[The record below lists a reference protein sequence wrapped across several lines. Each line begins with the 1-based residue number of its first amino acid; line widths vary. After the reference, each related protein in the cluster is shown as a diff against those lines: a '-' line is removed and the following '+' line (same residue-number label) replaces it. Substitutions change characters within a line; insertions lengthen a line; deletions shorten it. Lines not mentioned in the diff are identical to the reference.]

1 MASPSSAIT
10 FDQLRKSIDASDF
23 KPVYL
28 LMGEESYFIDELTE
42 LLIDKVIPEESRDF
56 NQTIVYGPDTD
67 VHSLITALRRFPMM
81 SDRQLVV
88 VKEAQGLKNME
99 VLESYFH
106 NPMPSTV
113 LVLNYKYG
121 LLDKRKKLYTEIN
134 KQGVV
139 FESNKIYDN
148 KVPGFITSYLTGK
161 GLGIDSKSAQM
172 LTDFLGNDL
181 KKVVNEIDKLRLSLA
196 PNEKRITPELIE
208 QNIGLSKDFNNY
220 ELLKS
225 VVEKDFSKATQ
236 IAFYFEKN
244 PKNNPF
250 LVTLSVLFNYFSN
263 LLVCY
268 WASDK
273 SERTLA
279 QELGLRSD
287 FQARDYVTGLR
298 NYKVMKTME
307 NISLIRTYDA
317 KGKGVDNPSS
327 STGELLKE
335 LLFKLMH

>member
-1 MASPSSAIT
+1 MASPNALT
-10 FDQLRKSIDASDF
+10 FDQLKKSIEAHDF
-23 KPVYL
+23 QPVYL
-28 LMGEESYFIDELTE
+28 LMGEESYFIDELTD
-42 LLIDKVIPEESRDF
+42 LLIAQVIPEESRDF

-67 VHSLITALRRFPMM
+67 VHSLIAALRRFPMM

-106 NPMPSTV
+106 NVMPSTI

-121 LLDKRKKLYTEIN
+121 LLDKRKKLYSEIN
-134 KQGVV
+134 KRGIV

-148 KVPGFITSYLTGK
+148 KVPAFITSYLSTK
-161 GLGIDSKSAQM
+161 GLGIDAKSAQM

-181 KKVVNEIDKLRLSLA
+181 KKVVNEIEKLRLSLS
-196 PNEKRITPELIE
+196 PNEKRITPEIIE
-208 QNIGLSKDFNNY
+208 QNIGLSKDFNNF
-220 ELLKS
+220 ELLKA
-225 VVEKDFSKATQ
+225 VVEKDFSKASQ

-244 PKNNPF
+244 PKNNPY

-273 SERTLA
+273 SEDGLA
-279 QELGLRSD
+279 RELGLRSS
-287 FQARDYVTGLR
+287 FQARDYVVGVR

-307 NISLIRTYDA
+307 NISLLRTYDA

-335 LLFKLMH
+335 LLFKIMH

>member
-1 MASPSSAIT
+1 MASTLT
-10 FDQLRKSIDASDF
+10 FEQIKKDIETRNFQ
-23 KPVYL
+23 PVYL
-28 LMGEESYFIDELTE
+28 LMGEEPYFIDVLTD
-42 LLIDKVIPEESRDF
+42 LLIENVIPKESQDF
-56 NQTIVYGPDTD
+56 NQTVVYGADTD
-67 VHSLITALRRFPMM
+67 VHTLIASLRRFPMM
-81 SDRQLVV
+81 SDHQLVV
-88 VKEAQGLKNME
+88 VKEGQGLKNIE
-99 VLESYFH
+99 ILEAYFN

-113 LVLNYKYG
+113 FVINYKYG
-121 LLDKRKKLYTEIN
+121 ILKQKKLVTQIN
-134 KQGVV
+134 KLGVV
-139 FESNKIYDN
+139 FESNKIYEN
-148 KVPGFITSYLTGK
+148 KVPGFINSFLATK

-181 KKVVNEIDKLRLSLA
+181 KKIANEIDKLRLSLS

-220 ELLKS
+220 ELLRA
-225 VVEKDFSKATQ
+225 VVDKNFAKASQ

-244 PKNNPF
+244 PKNNPY
-250 LVTLSVLFNYFSN
+250 LMTLSVLFNYFSN

-273 SERTLA
+273 SERGLA

-298 NYKVMKTME
+298 NYKVRKTME
-307 NISLIRTYDA
+307 NISLLRTFDA

-335 LLFKLMH
+335 LLFKLMN